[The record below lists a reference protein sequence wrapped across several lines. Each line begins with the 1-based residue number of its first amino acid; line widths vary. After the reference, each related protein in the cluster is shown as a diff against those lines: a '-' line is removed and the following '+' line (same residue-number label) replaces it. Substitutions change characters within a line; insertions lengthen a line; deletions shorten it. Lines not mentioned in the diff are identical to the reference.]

1 MRKKL
6 HQLHEIIPGC
16 EVMDNMETLFQMT
29 ANYIFALQLKASF
42 LQSLC
47 VFYDV

>member
-6 HQLHEIIPGC
+6 HQLHKIIPGC